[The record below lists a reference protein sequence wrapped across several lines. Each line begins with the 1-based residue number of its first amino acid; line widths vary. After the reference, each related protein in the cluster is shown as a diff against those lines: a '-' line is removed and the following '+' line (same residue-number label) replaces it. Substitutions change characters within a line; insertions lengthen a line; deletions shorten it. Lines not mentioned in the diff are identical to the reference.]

1 MKPLLQKPD
10 CIRLPVPDLEAG
22 LGFYRDRLGHELIW
36 RTADAAALRL
46 PDTDCELILFS
57 KGPDEAVDWKVES
70 VDSAVDAFVRAG
82 GSIVE
87 PPFDIP
93 VGRAAVVH
101 DPWGNA
107 LVLLDLSK
115 GTFIT
120 DADGN
125 ITGLSKPE
133 PERH

>member
-46 PDTDCELILFS
+46 PDSDCELMLFT
-57 KGPDEAVDWKVES
+57 KGPAEAMDWKVES
-70 VDSAVDAFVRAG
+70 AEKAVEAFVGAG
-82 GSIVE
+82 GSVVE

-93 VGRAAVVH
+93 VGRCAVVR
-101 DPWGNA
+101 DPWGNE

-115 GTFIT
+115 GTFLT
-120 DADGN
+120 DATGN
-125 ITGLSKPE
+125 ITGLKKP
-133 PERH
+133 

>member
-22 LGFYRDRLGHELIW
+22 LAFYRDRLGHALIW
-36 RTADAAALRL
+36 RTADTAALRL
-46 PDTDCELILFS
+46 PDSDCELMLFTQ
-57 KGPDEAVDWKVES
+57 GPAEAMDWKVES
-70 VDSAVDAFVRAG
+70 AEKAVEAFVGAG
-82 GSIVE
+82 GSVVE

-93 VGRAAVVH
+93 VGRAAVVR
-101 DPWGNA
+101 DPWGNE

-115 GTFIT
+115 GTYLT

-125 ITGLSKPE
+125 ITGLKKP
-133 PERH
+133 

>member
-10 CIRLPVPDLEAG
+10 CIRLPVPDLDSG

-46 PDTDCELILFS
+46 PDSDCELILFT
-57 KGPDEAVDWKVES
+57 KGPEEEVDWKVES
-70 VDSAVDAFVRAG
+70 ADAATGFFVGAG
-82 GSIVE
+82 GSVVE

-93 VGRAAVVH
+93 VGRCAVVR
-101 DPWGNA
+101 DPWGNK

-115 GTFIT
+115 GTFL
-120 DADGN
+120 ADSSGN
-125 ITGLSKPE
+125 ITGLSKP
-133 PERH
+133 

>member
-36 RTADAAALRL
+36 RTADTAALRL
-46 PDTDCELILFS
+46 PDSDCELMLFTQ
-57 KGPDEAVDWKVES
+57 GPDEPLDWKVES
-70 VDSAVDAFVRAG
+70 ADRAADFFVGAG
-82 GSIVE
+82 GSLAV

-93 VGRAAVVH
+93 VGRAAVVL
-101 DPWGNA
+101 DPWGNK

-115 GTFIT
+115 GTFLT
-120 DADGN
+120 DSNGN
-125 ITGLSKPE
+125 ITGLKKP
-133 PERH
+133 

>member
-22 LGFYRDRLGHELIW
+22 LGFYRDRLGHALIW

-46 PDTDCELILFS
+46 PDSDCELVLYTQ
-57 KGPDEAVDWKVES
+57 GAEEEVDWKVES
-70 VDSAVDAFVRAG
+70 ADNAADSIVRAG
-82 GSIVE
+82 GSVVE

-93 VGRAAVVH
+93 VGRCAVVR
-101 DPWGNA
+101 DPWGNK

-120 DADGN
+120 DPQGN
-125 ITGLSKPE
+125 ITGLEKP
-133 PERH
+133 